1 MALVSCT
8 SPVPRCA
15 VHPTSPFR
23 FRFDKWLFMPLFD
36 YSFIY
41 VYFFYIKIQLIA
53 DQVLRMAH
61 LLKVATHIKLKL
73 FVTVSFDLE
82 NRNNEINFLY

>member
-1 MALVSCT
+1 
-8 SPVPRCA
+8 
-15 VHPTSPFR
+15 
-23 FRFDKWLFMPLFD
+23 MPLFD

-82 NRNNEINFLY
+82 NQNNEINFCIEVLSSRLQELRRGPIFETFVNFRCGSIS